1 MTAMGDR
8 ASRRGAV
15 DLGMPLMVLSILVM
29 IGFMYWLFLQGQ
41 KQSAEKEAVAQQMRA
56 DSVEAER
63 LAALRGQT
71 VSGEAL
77 QTDPS
82 VFAGRLVTVEGLRFT
97 GTMGTQ
103 GWWLELPNGNPFLVS
118 LSPAVVARGE
128 TYSAGQSVTVSGTI
142 VAMGDSILD
151 AWSGTGAIGEGD
163 RLAAEYATYFMEASN
178 IEVSATATPTGAGG
192 EG

>member
-41 KQSAEKEAVAQQMRA
+41 KQAAEKEAVAQQMRA